1 MKPTDAVTALA
12 ALAQET
18 RLALFRL
25 LVETGPAGLAAGE
38 IGAQLGI
45 PANTLSFHLK
55 TLTQAGLLAARQEGR
70 FIFYAANYAAMDEL
84 IAFLTRNCCNG
95 AGVENCLPKTAASST
110 ITRRR
115 ARLPA

>member
-25 LVETGPAGLAAGE
+25 LVESGPEGLAAGE
-38 IGAQLGI
+38 IGNRLGT

-55 TLTQAGLLAARQEGR
+55 TLTQAGLLVARQEGR
-70 FIFYAANYAAMDEL
+70 FIYYAANYPSMDEL
-84 IAFLTRNCCNG
+84 IAFLTQNCCNG
-95 AGVENCLPKTAASST
+95 APCLPKTQQVAT
-110 ITRRR
+110 IAKRR
-115 ARLPA
+115 AGSLA

>member
-1 MKPTDAVTALA
+1 MNSTDAVTALA

-55 TLTQAGLLAARQEGR
+55 TLTQAGLLAARQDGR
-70 FIFYAANYAAMDEL
+70 FIYYAAHYAAMDDL

-95 AGVENCLPKTAASST
+95 EACLPQTQEVNTTEIGRASCRERVS
-110 ITRRR
+110 
-115 ARLPA
+115 